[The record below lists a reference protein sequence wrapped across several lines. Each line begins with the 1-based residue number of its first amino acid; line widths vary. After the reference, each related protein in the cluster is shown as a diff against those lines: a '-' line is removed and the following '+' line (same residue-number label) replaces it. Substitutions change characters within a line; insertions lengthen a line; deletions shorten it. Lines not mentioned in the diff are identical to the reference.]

1 MVLAEQ
7 CQVGVRYGLLQL
19 QEVTWSLL
27 IRIAR
32 RRFAVAARHDKVKVC

>member
-7 CQVGVRYGLLQL
+7 WQVESDMGLLQL
-19 QEVTWSLL
+19 QEVIWSLL